1 MTTTWHVPGEALAV
15 FANEPAALDD
25 VTASSI
31 ETHLVAC
38 EVCRAAVATAIDPAT
53 LEASWAAVADAI
65 DRPVPRPVE
74 RLLSRLVPA
83 TTARLVAATP
93 GLQLSWLAAVVGV
106 IAAAV
111 AMSRS
116 AGSPAPFLVFAP
128 LVPLAGVAAAFWP
141 GGDPGGE
148 AAEVAP
154 LATAGLLLRRVQAVV
169 AASMLVLAA
178 GAALLPDLDATAAGW
193 LLPSLLVTLAALAA
207 STWVAPAVAITV
219 TAMAGV
225 MALAIGTRG
234 HRMAIADS
242 ALFAAGGQ
250 LLMGVLAI
258 LALAVV
264 AARRRHFATVEVR

>member
-1 MTTTWHVPGEALAV
+1 MTTTWHVPEEALAV
-15 FANEPAALDD
+15 FANEPAVLDD

-38 EVCRAAVATAIDPAT
+38 PVCRAAMAAAADPAA
-53 LEASWAAVADAI
+53 LEASWAAVADVI
-65 DRPVPRPVE
+65 DRPKPKPVE

-111 AMSRS
+111 AMSRT
-116 AGSPAPFLVFAP
+116 AGSPGPFLVFAP

-141 GGDPGGE
+141 GADPGGE
-148 AAEVAP
+148 AAGAAP

-169 AASMLVLAA
+169 AASMLILAA
-178 GAALLPDLDATAAGW
+178 GAVLLPHLDARAAGW

-207 STWVAPAVAITV
+207 STWVAPQVAIVGTATAWV
-219 TAMAGV
+219 TA
-225 MALAIGTRG
+225 LAVSTHGRRLPIPDT
-234 HRMAIADS
+234 
-242 ALFAAGGQ
+242 ALFTAGGQ
-250 LLMGVLAI
+250 LLMGVLAV
-258 LALAVV
+258 LALAMVS
-264 AARRRHFATVEVR
+264 ARRRHFVTVEVR

>member
-1 MTTTWHVPGEALAV
+1 MTTTWHVPEEALAV
-15 FANEPAALDD
+15 FANEPAVLDD

-38 EVCRAAVATAIDPAT
+38 EVCRVAVAGAIDPAA

-65 DRPVPRPVE
+65 DRPKPGPVE

-93 GLQLSWLAAVVGV
+93 GLQVAWLAAVVGV

-111 AMSRS
+111 AVSRS

-141 GGDPGGE
+141 GADPGGE
-148 AAEVAP
+148 AAGVAP

-169 AASMLVLAA
+169 AASLLVLAA
-178 GAALLPDLDATAAGW
+178 GAVLLPDLDATAAGW
-193 LLPSLLVTLAALAA
+193 LLPSLLVTLAALAG
-207 STWVAPAVAITV
+207 STWLAPSVAITASA
-219 TAMAGV
+219 TAWV
-225 MALAIGTRG
+225 LALALGTRG
-234 HRMAIADS
+234 HRMAVAES
-242 ALFAAGGQ
+242 ALFAASGQ
-250 LLMGVLAI
+250 LVMGILAA